1 MRIGTLVKYGFHF
14 GIVVGWWTHKISE
27 EEHTL
32 VCWLTGGYTGET
44 DAVMEYDLEILC
56 E

>member
-1 MRIGTLVKYGFHF
+1 MQVGTLVKYTSFF

-32 VCWLTGGYTGET
+32 VCWLTGTYTGDT
-44 DAVMEYDLEILC
+44 DAVIEYDLEVLC

>member
-1 MRIGTLVKYGFHF
+1 MRIGTLVKYGFNF

-32 VCWLTGGYTGET
+32 VCWLTGTYTGDT
-44 DAVMEYDLEILC
+44 DAVMGYDLEVLC

>member
-14 GIVVGWWTHKISE
+14 GIVVGWWTYKLSG
-27 EEHTL
+27 EEHAL
-32 VCWLTGGYTGET
+32 VCWLTGEYTGET
-44 DAVMEYDLEILC
+44 DALMEHDLEILC